1 MKIKIRPHDA
11 HMPEEEDWLPTDDW
25 LAALRD
31 DGRAEPASHGHAQP
45 ASGSDPRPEVR
56 AEVAARA
63 EAGARTEAAA
73 PAQAGARAEIT
84 GRAVIGDQL
93 RMPVM
98 WCEMGSCI
106 SWYAH
111 PAALGEADTRA
122 RAISAGW
129 RIDALGRLACPRCQQ
144 ADPGFRATRPV
155 VPWDRYTAIA
165 RAARIT
171 ARPGDGTAGHP
182 APGNGR
188 DLRHPAA
195 GPPEPGW
202 HRQYPAAQTT
212 PAVGAPNTPPAR
224 PFPPRGLERGP
235 GRARLRRPPDAPG
248 KPASIRD

>member
-1 MKIKIRPHDA
+1 MKIKIRPHGA
-11 HMPEEEDWLPTDDW
+11 SMPEEEDWLPTDDW

-31 DGRAEPASHGHAQP
+31 DGRAEPGHGHAQP
-45 ASGSDPRPEVR
+45 ASGSDPRPE
-56 AEVAARA
+56 ARA
-63 EAGARTEAAA
+63 EAAAAAEAAA
-73 PAQAGARAEIT
+73 LAQAGARAEIT

-122 RAISAGW
+122 RSIGAGW

-165 RAARIT
+165 RATRIT
-171 ARPGDGTAGHP
+171 ALTGSSTAVNP

-188 DLRHPAA
+188 DLRHPASPA
-195 GPPEPGW
+195 ASPPEPGW
-202 HRQYPAAQTT
+202 RRQYPAAQTT
-212 PAVGAPNTPPAR
+212 PAVGAPNAPPA
-224 PFPPRGLERGP
+224 PSFPPRGPERGQ
-235 GRARLRRPPDAPG
+235 GLARLRRPPDAPG

>member
-1 MKIKIRPHDA
+1 MAVPSRP
-11 HMPEEEDWLPTDDW
+11 
-25 LAALRD
+25 
-31 DGRAEPASHGHAQP
+31 SHGHAQP

-84 GRAVIGDQL
+84 GRAVIGDHL

-111 PAALGEADTRA
+111 PRLRSARPTPAPARSAPAAHRCPSWRPAPGASRPTPASGPPARSCRGTGTRPSPGPPGSPPGPA
-122 RAISAGW
+122 TAPPAT
-129 RIDALGRLACPRCQQ
+129 PRRET
-144 ADPGFRATRPV
+144 AATSATRPPSAGAGMAPP
-155 VPWDRYTAIA
+155 VP
-165 RAARIT
+165 
-171 ARPGDGTAGHP
+171 
-182 APGNGR
+182 GR
-188 DLRHPAA
+188 SDH
-195 GPPEPGW
+195 
-202 HRQYPAAQTT
+202 